1 VASKYFCR
9 LLLALQADGGCTHL
23 AFTDGS
29 KVGEEASKDG
39 GAHVACGVFEG
50 ARLVCDDTR
59 RDFDPNDVSSG
70 EPHAFRAY
78 GCGLPAD
85 AEVPDA
91 ELAAI
96 VLFLIWRQKPVEP
109 SDQRPAAQ

>member
-1 VASKYFCR
+1 MASKYFCR

-50 ARLVCDDTR
+50 RAWCATTR
-59 RDFDPNDVSSG
+59 GATSTPTT
-70 EPHAFRAY
+70 
-78 GCGLPAD
+78 
-85 AEVPDA
+85 
-91 ELAAI
+91 
-96 VLFLIWRQKPVEP
+96 
-109 SDQRPAAQ
+109 

>member
-1 VASKYFCR
+1 MPPHERDKASVVASKHFCE
-9 LLLALQADGGCTHL
+9 LLLVLQADGGCTHL

-39 GAHVACGVFEG
+39 STHVACGVFEG

-59 RDFDPNDVSSG
+59 RNFDPNDVSGG

-78 GCGLPAD
+78 GCGPDD
-85 AEVPDA
+85 AEVP
-91 ELAAI
+91 E
-96 VLFLIWRQKPVEP
+96 WRG
-109 SDQRPAAQ
+109 DW